1 MRVSRKVG
9 VVDSHI
15 DGRLVAM
22 NSEMEFVEL
31 DTTGEFIWSQISQP
45 TDVDRIVGA
54 MVETFEVDPDICRAD
69 AVRFLH
75 QLRDAHLVDLT

>member
-1 MRVSRKVG
+1 VG

-31 DTTGEFIWSQISQP
+31 DATGEFIWSQISES
-45 TDVDRIVGA
+45 TDVDRIVSA
-54 MVETFEVDPDICRAD
+54 MVNSFEVDPDECRAD

-75 QLRDAHLVDLT
+75 QLRDAQLVDLT